1 MTTEAPAVLPVPR
14 PRTGRL
20 VIASVPANH
29 VYVRHLAPEDG
40 SGPVRLPD
48 PTPPGAAAT
57 QQWWPPVMLDAAWVE
72 AHDFDVFHLHFG
84 FDART
89 PADLEELVAALR
101 RRGKP
106 LVFTVHDLR
115 NPHHLDR

>member
-1 MTTEAPAVLPVPR
+1 MTTSDMTTEAPAASPVPR

-48 PTPPGAAAT
+48 PTPPGAATT

-84 FDART
+84 FDARS
-89 PADLEELVAALR
+89 P
-101 RRGKP
+101 
-106 LVFTVHDLR
+106 
-115 NPHHLDR
+115 

>member
-1 MTTEAPAVLPVPR
+1 MTTEARTALSVPR

-48 PTPPGAAAT
+48 PDAAAAR
-57 QQWWPPVMLDAAWVE
+57 PPRSS
-72 AHDFDVFHLHFG
+72 G
-84 FDART
+84 GPR
-89 PADLEELVAALR
+89 
-101 RRGKP
+101 
-106 LVFTVHDLR
+106 
-115 NPHHLDR
+115 